1 MKKSILL
8 SALLLTASLTAQE
21 FGQRKGFR
29 GIVTKKD
36 KPTLLNEV
44 KVSTSA
50 AGDTYETA
58 ARTVT
63 VLTAKEIQEMPVN
76 TINEVLEYVAGL
88 DVRQRGPFDVQSDI
102 GVRGGTFNQALVLVN
117 GVRMNNMQTGHHNM
131 NIPVPVALIERIE
144 ILHGG
149 ASRVHG
155 VGAMTGVINV
165 VLKKPQTKLNG
176 GYRTAAGAHRLQQH
190 ALNAGLKLGKW
201 GAIVGVQHD
210 QSSGYL
216 SNTDFES
223 GRFML
228 SLERDLNLLGFQGR
242 LSLLYAE
249 NQKAFG
255 AADYYTSTFPDQFE
269 ATTTTLFGASLKL
282 VKNKLSYA
290 MDMNY
295 VGATDRFELYRETQ
309 GQGGFDASYVAY
321 QFDTNTTR
329 FYRPATQDTAG
340 LWYTGHNH
348 HKTAAYSLNKRATY
362 EWNPL
367 HTTTAGINL
376 RYDNILS
383 NALGTVGVVDQTPIP
398 GWSDSYTRHQGQLNI
413 SYSLEHRFIAGP
425 MRVNAGVMLNQRQ
438 LGEESFINAWSPGV
452 DVAYKLGK
460 VTTAYASADQSV
472 RYPTYTE
479 LYYARGNA
487 FGSIDLEHESA
498 LNLEAGIRKGIDKN
512 IRYNA
517 AVFHR
522 RSANLIDWVT
532 YPGNDTAY
540 AQNITSLNLTGLEAN
555 FAYYASKRKDFVRSV
570 IGSVLLIN
578 GSTPE
583 VDYSSLYALD
593 YIAAKANITVN
604 NRLGRGLYLKW
615 ALTAQDRVGTY
626 REASTGNEVDY
637 TPFVIAD
644 AKVYWAPIMGITLRQ
659 IPFQAFVNIN
669 NVFSTQYF
677 DRGNVAQ
684 PGRWISTGFE
694 LRFR

>member
-1 MKKSILL
+1 
-8 SALLLTASLTAQE
+8 
-21 FGQRKGFR
+21 
-29 GIVTKKD
+29 
-36 KPTLLNEV
+36 
-44 KVSTSA
+44 
-50 AGDTYETA
+50 
-58 ARTVT
+58 
-63 VLTAKEIQEMPVN
+63 
-76 TINEVLEYVAGL
+76 
-88 DVRQRGPFDVQSDI
+88 
-102 GVRGGTFNQALVLVN
+102 
-117 GVRMNNMQTGHHNM
+117 
-131 NIPVPVALIERIE
+131 
-144 ILHGG
+144 
-149 ASRVHG
+149 
-155 VGAMTGVINV
+155 
-165 VLKKPQTKLNG
+165 
-176 GYRTAAGAHRLQQH
+176 
-190 ALNAGLKLGKW
+190 
-201 GAIVGVQHD
+201 
-210 QSSGYL
+210 
-216 SNTDFES
+216 
-223 GRFML
+223 
-228 SLERDLNLLGFQGR
+228 
-242 LSLLYAE
+242 
-249 NQKAFG
+249 
-255 AADYYTSTFPDQFE
+255 
-269 ATTTTLFGASLKL
+269 
-282 VKNKLSYA
+282 
-290 MDMNY
+290 
-295 VGATDRFELYRETQ
+295 
-309 GQGGFDASYVAY
+309 
-321 QFDTNTTR
+321 
-329 FYRPATQDTAG
+329 
-340 LWYTGHNH
+340 GHNH